1 MSSDPAASMHPQHDL
16 GGSLLGQ
23 CVGNYQIVQYIGAGA
38 MGSVYLARHTRIG
51 QEVAFKILHR
61 HLAHNAKLV
70 QRFEDEARAV
80 ARVGHRNIVQIYDF
94 GELPDGREY
103 FVMERLLGRN
113 LGKVI
118 ETTAPLKPQF
128 AAAIA
133 REVALALGAAHKAL
147 IVHRDLKPDN
157 VFMTDEHET
166 KPALKVLD
174 FGIAKLQGEHTSKG
188 LTETGMVYGTPQYIA
203 PEQAEGVEDIDGRAD
218 LYALGVVM
226 FQMLTGRLPFVGGPG
241 ELLAAHVFTPPPDPR
256 SYKADLS
263 EDLSALVLRLLA
275 KSRDERFGSAEE
287 MLVALDGIEILP
299 ARERTDPSLTPAG
312 RRAAPAAGP
321 APVARRASSVPPA
334 AAVPVRARAPE
345 HEPEPDELPA
355 LPTVIMDPSRQPR
368 ATPHPVPPDEQVA
381 TPPRAVDR
389 LRDTVVDGAM
399 LLDPPARRPVWLFAA
414 AAGAIVAVLT
424 GGALLALSGGGGDAR
439 VRPARDT
446 GEDDD
451 PPEEA
456 RTAKTRP
463 SAVAADDE
471 HHAARDDHAGPAP
484 RPATAAEEASAA
496 PASAAEPHPRAATAE
511 PPDSAEPPAPPPPP
525 ATAAP
530 RPATAASKPRLTAKP
545 AASARPAAT
554 AKAAA
559 KKSATP
565 PPATAAKRDAVLRP
579 GF

>member
-1 MSSDPAASMHPQHDL
+1 MSSDPAASMHPQNEL

-118 ETTAPLKPQF
+118 ETGAPLEPQF

-157 VFMTDEHET
+157 VFVMEEHDT
-166 KPALKVLD
+166 KPVIKVLD

-256 SYKADLS
+256 SYKADLP
-263 EDLSALVLRLLA
+263 EELSALVLRLLA
-275 KSRDERFGSAEE
+275 KSRDQRYASAEA
-287 MLVALDGIEILP
+287 MLAALDAIEILP
-299 ARERTDPSLTPAG
+299 ARERTDPSL
-312 RRAAPAAGP
+312 
-321 APVARRASSVPPA
+321 APVARRAVAAPA
-334 AAVPVRARAPE
+334 PVRARAPAPAP
-345 HEPEPDELPA
+345 EPEPEELVA
-355 LPTVIMDPSRQPR
+355 LPTVIMDPSGRPR
-368 ATPHPVPPDEQVA
+368 ATSRPPPPGSLIDEAA
-381 TPPRAVDR
+381 TPARAVER
-389 LRDTVVDGAM
+389 LRDTVVDATI
-399 LLDPPARRPVWLFAA
+399 LVDPRPRRPVWLFAA
-414 AAGAIVAVLT
+414 AAGAIVAILT
-424 GGALLALSGGGGDAR
+424 GGALLALSAGDGDDR
-439 VRPARDT
+439 TTRPAKDT
-446 GEDDD
+446 GEDED
-451 PPEEA
+451 PPAEA
-456 RTAKTRP
+456 RTAKSRP
-463 SAVAADDE
+463 PVLADEE
-471 HHAARDDHAGPAP
+471 HHDAKDERPTAPP

-496 PASAAEPHPRAATAE
+496 PVTAAKSSPRATTAE
-511 PPDSAEPPAPPPPP
+511 PPESAAPPTPPPPTP

-530 RPATAASKPRLTAKP
+530 RPATAAARPHITAKP
-545 AASARPAAT
+545 AATARPVAT
-554 AKAAA
+554 AKPGA
-559 KKSATP
+559 KKPGTP
-565 PPATAAKRDAVLRP
+565 APATAGKRDAVLRP